1 MLAVVPGEPGSDAG
15 EPAPPPWRRVQRD
28 GDGVH
33 GEQQEHVH
41 AHHHQAGWALLLLLL
56 LPQLPSV
63 LPHWF
68 FTVCVCVCVSEPAP
82 PRSLHAVNA
91 TPSSVTLL
99 WVEEGVVD
107 YYQVLCKAS
116 GGRKELKVTTVRQS
130 WVGAP
135 QRPWWPA
142 AASHVLLAVSL
153 FSVSSRCLFQ
163 AGEPQ
168 MVSSQMVTVTGLM
181 PSSTYNCT
189 ITSFSY
195 SSTSKPAH
203 ISITTTGRW
212 RCTPT
217 PGSAAWS
224 PTTFFM
230 CTQQKK

>member
-1 MLAVVPGEPGSDAG
+1 MRARLPLPPGDVYNVTVTACTESSRNTSTPTIIRLGGHFFSSCFFLSC
-15 EPAPPPWRRVQRD
+15 
-28 GDGVH
+28 
-33 GEQQEHVH
+33 
-41 AHHHQAGWALLLLLL
+41 HQ
-56 LPQLPSV
+56 
-63 LPHWF
+63 F
-68 FTVCVCVCVSEPAP
+68 FLTAFLRCVCVSEPAP

-91 TPSSVTLL
+91 THSSVTLL
-99 WVEEGVVD
+99 WAEEGVVD

-142 AASHVLLAVSL
+142 AASHVLFVVSL

-203 ISITTTGRW
+203 ISITTAGRW
-212 RCTPT
+212 RCAPT